1 LWLSDTLLREAPLT
15 TAQEFEIF
23 PPNGSWNQTRE
34 INKQR
39 LKKTKQIKTGMA
51 LQ

>member
-1 LWLSDTLLREAPLT
+1 LT
-15 TAQEFEIF
+15 TGQEFEIF
-23 PPNGSWNQTRE
+23 PPNKQTNNNIGE
-34 INKQR
+34 IKLKSA